1 MSKTISNSIDLKQEV
16 FHLERDMMKWRLK
29 CRALEEELQ
38 NPMNIHRWRKLEGSD
53 PELLDVLQKIQ
64 ILQKR
69 LIKQSSEAIERE
81 RQLKEAEKLYL
92 SLKQVLAKQPGP
104 GLREEL
110 TKTQQALKNRGDQL
124 KVFVFLF
131 CTERAYATCAIYG
144 GSSSL
149 IITVTQR
156 FAVYGV
162 GVEHGGAAG
171 QRVQE

>member
-1 MSKTISNSIDLKQEV
+1 
-16 FHLERDMMKWRLK
+16 
-29 CRALEEELQ
+29 
-38 NPMNIHRWRKLEGSD
+38 
-53 PELLDVLQKIQ
+53 
-64 ILQKR
+64 
-69 LIKQSSEAIERE
+69 
-81 RQLKEAEKLYL
+81 L

-149 IITVTQR
+149 LLHNVSQCMVSELNM
-156 FAVYGV
+156 AELQAKEYKSDL
-162 GVEHGGAAG
+162 
-171 QRVQE
+171 QRVTDELNELKKKYIAEKRAQKIQKLAYESSRDANQYHNKQNGAQVKYTGGGFRMSVQSITSFD